1 MILFSELRYST
12 FTGGN
17 PLHFNIPT
25 MKSKKI
31 LLIIGIAAVVLVIVL
46 ALGKKQG
53 WFGNEGFLKVSV
65 EKGVSREI
73 VEIITANGKIQ
84 PETEVAISPDV
95 SGEIVDLVV
104 KEGDE
109 VEKGEYLLKIKPEAY
124 QMARNR
130 AEASLNNS
138 KARLK
143 QSDAQ
148 LEMASL
154 DYKRNSRLYDDKA
167 ISEAEFEQALT
178 SYNTAL
184 AEKEA
189 AQFSVESAKATLD
202 EADESLTKTSIYAP
216 MSGTVSSLSVEL
228 GERVVG
234 TSMMSGTEML
244 RIADLTRMEVEV
256 EVNENDIVR
265 VANHDTALIEVDAYP
280 DTRFKG
286 VVSEIPVSANTT
298 GVTTDQVTNFMVKI
312 LLLPESYADKI
323 SESNPY
329 PLRPGMSAT
338 ADIQTDRKTDI
349 YSVPIQAVT
358 TRLDT
363 AGLERPA
370 TSEQESTGQISSDG
384 SVSSTTVSVPS
395 ESSSDEPIVVV
406 FVVSEGKSWLK
417 PVKTGIQDNTHI
429 EITEGLD
436 PEDEIVVAPYS
447 AISRQLSN
455 DMNVEV
461 VSQEDLF
468 SGDKKKK
475 D

>member
-1 MILFSELRYST
+1 
-12 FTGGN
+12 
-17 PLHFNIPT
+17 
-25 MKSKKI
+25 MKSKR
-31 LLIIGIAAVVLVIVL
+31 LLFIIGISAIVLIIVL

-65 EKGVSREI
+65 DKGVSREI

-95 SGEIVDLVV
+95 SGEIVELVV
-104 KEGDE
+104 KEGDK
-109 VEKGEYLLKIKPEAY
+109 VEKGQYLLKIKPEAY

-138 KARLK
+138 KARQK
-143 QSDAQ
+143 QSEAR

-154 DYKRNSRLYDDKA
+154 EYKRSSSLYKEKA
-167 ISEAEFEQALT
+167 ISESEFQQAET
-178 SYNTAL
+178 NYSTAL

-189 AQFSVESAKATLD
+189 AEFSVQSAEATLD

-216 MSGTVSSLSVEL
+216 MSGTISSLRVEL

-244 RIADLTRMEVEV
+244 RIADLNRMEVEV

-265 VANHDTALIEVDAYP
+265 VSLHDTALIEVDAYP
-280 DTRFKG
+280 DTRFTG

-312 LLLPESYADKI
+312 LLLPESYADKA
-323 SESNPY
+323 SASNPF

-338 ADIQTDRKTDI
+338 ADIQTDRKTGI
-349 YSVPIQAVT
+349 FSIPIQAVT

-363 AGLERPA
+363 AGRAKGDGEKENIA
-370 TSEQESTGQISSDG
+370 SVSSDG
-384 SVSSTTVSVPS
+384 SMSSETINKPS
-395 ESSSDEPIVVV
+395 EPTNEEPIVVV
-406 FVVSEGKSWLK
+406 FVVSEGKAWLK
-417 PVKTGIQDNTHI
+417 EVKTGIQDNTYI
-429 EITEGLD
+429 EITEGIE
-436 PEDEIVVAPYS
+436 EDAEIVVAPYS
-447 AISRQLSN
+447 AISRQLKN

-461 VSQEDLF
+461 VSEEDLF

-475 D
+475 

>member
-1 MILFSELRYST
+1 
-12 FTGGN
+12 
-17 PLHFNIPT
+17 
-25 MKSKKI
+25 MKSKRL
-31 LLIIGIAAVVLVIVL
+31 LLIIGISAIVLVIVL

-53 WFGNEGFLKVSV
+53 WLGNEGFLKVSV
-65 EKGVSREI
+65 DKGISREI

-95 SGEIVDLVV
+95 SGEIVELVV
-104 KEGDE
+104 KEGDKII
-109 VEKGEYLLKIKPEAY
+109 KGQYLLKIKPEAY

-143 QSDAQ
+143 QSEAQ

-154 DYKRNSRLYDDKA
+154 EYKRSSRLFEEKA
-167 ISEAEFEQALT
+167 ISESEFQQALT
-178 SYNTAL
+178 NYNTSL

-189 AQFSVESAKATLD
+189 SEYSVQSSEATLD

-216 MSGTVSSLSVEL
+216 MSGTISSLRVEL

-244 RIADLTRMEVEV
+244 RIADLSRMEVEV

-265 VANHDTALIEVDAYP
+265 VALWDTAMIEVDAYP
-280 DTRFKG
+280 DTRFAG

-298 GVTTDQVTNFMVKI
+298 GVSSDQVTNFMVKI
-312 LLLPESYADKI
+312 LLLPESYASKI
-323 SESNPY
+323 SESNPF

-338 ADIQTDRKTDI
+338 ADIQTDKKTGI
-349 YSVPIQAVT
+349 FSIPIQAVT

-363 AGLERPA
+363 
-370 TSEQESTGQISSDG
+370 TGTAQRDAAKENVASISSDG
-384 SVSSTTVSVPS
+384 SMSSETVNKPS
-395 ESSSDEPIVVV
+395 QAGSDEPMVVV
-406 FVVSEGKSWLK
+406 FVVSEGKAFLK
-417 PVKTGIQDNTHI
+417 QVKTGIQDNTFI
-429 EITEGLD
+429 EITEGIE
-436 PEDEIVVAPYS
+436 EDAEIVTAPYS
-447 AISRQLSN
+447 AISRQLKD
-455 DMNVEV
+455 DMSVEV
-461 VSQEDLF
+461 VSEEDLF

-475 D
+475 

>member
-1 MILFSELRYST
+1 
-12 FTGGN
+12 
-17 PLHFNIPT
+17 
-25 MKSKKI
+25 MKSKKL
-31 LLIIGIAAVVLVIVL
+31 LLIIGTVAVVLIIVL

-53 WFGNEGFLKVSV
+53 WFGNDGYVKVAV
-65 EKGVSREI
+65 EKGISREI

-95 SGEIVDLVV
+95 SGEIVDLVI

-109 VEKGEYLLKIKPEAY
+109 VKKGQYLLKIKPEAY

-130 AEASLNNS
+130 AEASLNSS

-143 QSDAQ
+143 QAEAQ
-148 LEMASL
+148 LELAGL
-154 DYKRNSRLYDDKA
+154 DYNRNSRLFEEKA
-167 ISEAEFEQALT
+167 ISEAEFQQSQT
-178 SYNTAL
+178 GYNTAL

-189 AQFSVESAKATLD
+189 GEFSVKSAEATLD

-216 MSGTVSSLSVEL
+216 MSGTVSRLSVEL

-265 VANHDTALIEVDAYP
+265 VTLWDTALIEVDAYP
-280 DTRFKG
+280 ESRFKA

-298 GVTTDQVTNFMVKI
+298 GVTTDQVTNFQVKI
-312 LLLPESYADKI
+312 LLQPESYADKV
-323 SESNPY
+323 SASNPY

-338 ADIQTDRKTDI
+338 ADIETDKRTDI
-349 YSVPIQAVT
+349 YSVPIQSVT

-363 AGLERPA
+363 AGNVKPKAGENR
-370 TSEQESTGQISSDG
+370 TDQISSDG
-384 SVSSTTVSVPS
+384 SVSSTS
-395 ESSSDEPIVVV
+395 EAIGSATGSDEPVVVV
-406 FVVSEGKSWLK
+406 FVVSEGKALLK
-417 PVKTGIQDNTHI
+417 PVKTGIQDNTYI

-436 PEDEIVVAPYS
+436 PEDEIVIAPYS
-447 AISRQLSN
+447 AISRQLKN
-455 DMNVEV
+455 DQNVEV

>member
-1 MILFSELRYST
+1 
-12 FTGGN
+12 
-17 PLHFNIPT
+17 
-25 MKSKKI
+25 MKSKK
-31 LLIIGIAAVVLVIVL
+31 LLIYIGITAVILIIVL
-46 ALGKKQG
+46 AVGKKQG
-53 WFGNEGFLKVSV
+53 WFGNEGYLKVAV
-65 EKGVSREI
+65 EKGIAREI

-95 SGEIVDLVV
+95 SGEIVDLVI

-109 VEKGEYLLKIKPEAY
+109 VIKGEYLLKIKPEAY

-130 AEASLNNS
+130 AEATLNNS

-143 QSDAQ
+143 QTEAQ

-154 DYKRNSRLYDDKA
+154 DYKRNSRLYEEKA
-167 ISEAEFEQALT
+167 ISESEFEQSLT
-178 SYNTAL
+178 TYNSAL

-189 AQFSVESAKATLD
+189 AEFSVQSAQASLN
-202 EADESLTKTSIYAP
+202 EADESLTKTAIYAP
-216 MSGTVSSLSVEL
+216 MTGTVSKLNVEL

-265 VANHDTALIEVDAYP
+265 VSDRDTAMIEVDAYP

-286 VVSEIPVSANTT
+286 VVSEIPVSANTS

-312 LLLPESYADKI
+312 LLLPESYADKVT
-323 SESNPY
+323 ETNLY

-338 ADIQTDRKTDI
+338 ADIQTDRKSGI
-349 YSVPIQAVT
+349 YSIPIQAVT
-358 TRLDT
+358 TRIDST
-363 AGLERPA
+363 YTETPSS
-370 TSEQESTGQISSDG
+370 SEEQRTDQISSDG
-384 SVSSTTVSVPS
+384 TVTSTSVTVSDKS
-395 ESSSDEPIVVV
+395 KSDEPFVVV
-406 FVVSEGKSWLK
+406 FVVSEGKAWMK
-417 PVKTGIQDNTHI
+417 PVKTGIQDNTYI

-436 PEDEIVVAPYS
+436 PDAEVVVAPFS
-447 AISRQLSN
+447 AISRQLKN

-461 VSQEDLF
+461 VSEDDLF
-468 SGDKKKK
+468 KGDKKKK